1 MKRTFIID
9 WMTVF
14 AYRNHFNA
22 HFPIRISKLRIYI
35 SDTMY
40 VRVREDLILCW
51 ILVFSC
57 DRYIIGLNEWL
68 GSVAFIAIL
77 ILFVLNLKKRKRLI
91 QDQWRHKGIEKK
103 KENGCWVGIRFDIM
117 MTVLVADMSSSVQC
131 QRRRLNEFLKSAF
144 FRNWNRLFKVQKIAA
159 PSMKPKILL
168 SFPFSGNSQVNHRP
182 TNNKYGGRRDRN
194 EWTEWP
200 FIAVFFHLIKF
211 FFLKN
216 IYFIC

>member
-1 MKRTFIID
+1 
-9 WMTVF
+9 MTVF
-14 AYRNHFNA
+14 AYRNHLNA
-22 HFPIRISKLRIYI
+22 HFPIRISKLGIYI

-51 ILVFSC
+51 ILVFGC

-91 QDQWRHKGIEKK
+91 QDQWRHRGIEKKKKKK

-117 MTVLVADMSSSVQC
+117 MTVLVADMSWSVQC
-131 QRRRLNEFLKSAF
+131 QRRWLDEFLKSTF

-168 SFPFSGNSQVNHRP
+168 SFPFSENSQDNHRP
-182 TNNKYGGRRDRN
+182 TNNQVWGAGEPGMSELND
-194 EWTEWP
+194 
-200 FIAVFFHLIKF
+200 LIYIY
-211 FFLKN
+211 
-216 IYFIC
+216 IYFCQ

>member
-14 AYRNHFNA
+14 AYRNHLNA
-22 HFPIRISKLRIYI
+22 HFPIRISKLGIYI

-51 ILVFSC
+51 ILVFGC

-91 QDQWRHKGIEKK
+91 QDQWRHKGTEKK
-103 KENGCWVGIRFDIM
+103 GEWVLGGDQVWHHDDCLGCRY
-117 MTVLVADMSSSVQC
+117 
-131 QRRRLNEFLKSAF
+131 EFICPVSETTTQWIFKIGFFSKLKS
-144 FRNWNRLFKVQKIAA
+144 
-159 PSMKPKILL
+159 
-168 SFPFSGNSQVNHRP
+168 PFQCTENSRSIHE
-182 TNNKYGGRRDRN
+182 TKDSS
-194 EWTEWP
+194 
-200 FIAVFFHLIKF
+200 
-211 FFLKN
+211 
-216 IYFIC
+216 

>member
-1 MKRTFIID
+1 
-9 WMTVF
+9 MTVF
-14 AYRNHFNA
+14 AYRNHLNA
-22 HFPIRISKLRIYI
+22 HFPIRISKLGIYI

-51 ILVFSC
+51 ILVFGC

-77 ILFVLNLKKRKRLI
+77 ILFVLNLKKGRDCLRI
-91 QDQWRHKGIEKK
+91 NDDTREQKK

-144 FRNWNRLFKVQKIAA
+144 FRNWNRLFNVQKIAA

-182 TNNKYGGRRDRN
+182 TNNKYGGAGETGMSELND
-194 EWTEWP
+194 
-200 FIAVFFHLIKF
+200 L
-211 FFLKN
+211 L
-216 IYFIC
+216 